1 MPPKNARERH
11 PSDRERRSVHKFF
24 VCFYYLEIGKIF
36 LDLGPVVYLRVWIK
50 GPVGA
55 HAQEI
60 SHLEIFAEPN
70 AFRVRVACVNGSS
83 TLAEDQPDESREMS
97 ERSMRL
103 AVPSECSL
111 IRLTIEG
118 LPGSTSSTSE
128 FDDFRLIPN

>member
-1 MPPKNARERH
+1 MIPAMPHILFLRPESRPQMPPKNARERH

-70 AFRVRVACVNGSS
+70 TFRVREVIAI
-83 TLAEDQPDESREMS
+83 D
-97 ERSMRL
+97 
-103 AVPSECSL
+103 
-111 IRLTIEG
+111 
-118 LPGSTSSTSE
+118 PGPVYAKSVHGKKPQSA
-128 FDDFRLIPN
+128 RKRY